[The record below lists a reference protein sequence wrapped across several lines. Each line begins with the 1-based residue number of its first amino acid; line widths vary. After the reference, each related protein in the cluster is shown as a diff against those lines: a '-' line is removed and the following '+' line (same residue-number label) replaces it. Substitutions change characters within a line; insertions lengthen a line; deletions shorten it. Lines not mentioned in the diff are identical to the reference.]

1 MSKPNNNH
9 TVLTEPE
16 KPLVAIKDGKLYQQK
31 DFGLYSGWQ
40 LMDEFL
46 VVDTNK
52 MRTLW
57 RGGKI
62 SWTLW
67 EQVVSFL
74 RWSQKTYKCEALL
87 TFFYN
92 RKTKEWKAWPFP
104 QHPVGMTVNYITDH
118 PLYQQDRKMFG
129 DDWMALGSIHHH
141 CTANAFQSGTDKTD
155 EEDRDGIHITLG
167 KMEDAI
173 LDTHTRQVFDG
184 VMSDTT
190 LLNWIEMPDWCKA
203 IPLNL
208 RLEVFSK
215 AIPMV
220 GPEPAFDPEW
230 KLRVIEKKTYTAPG
244 AHQGSSTYSA
254 QRGSGVS
261 TSTATGKEWRDGRKE
276 ALKTI
281 CKNLG
286 ITCSRAYLLLATTNL
301 RAMPPNDAQQ
311 RRILQ
316 QECHKVNC
324 PPMWAEDLFSELG
337 DDELTADAHAYG
349 GGYG

>member
-141 CTANAFQSGTDKTD
+141 CTANAFQSGTDKSD

-167 KMEDAI
+167 KMDDMV
-173 LDTHTRQVFDG
+173 LDTHARQVFDG
-184 VMSDTT
+184 AMSDTT

-208 RLEVFSK
+208 RWEVFSK

-261 TSTATGKEWRDGRKE
+261 TSTATGKEWRNGRKE

-301 RAMPPNDAQQ
+301 HAMPPNDAQQ